1 MKPRLILSFLKVA
14 TSILM
19 WLLIGFTAFVL
30 VASILAIADSN
41 AAQPKMGLKANPYE
55 VLAFEGAPE
64 ALPYTYATDSVV
76 SYQQVVNR
84 YKVQVS
90 PHSAMGYYSM
100 VMALIFMGL
109 GIAVLWNFKKIFSET
124 NLDDPFKH
132 NIPRRLKILA
142 VLFIVSDVLK
152 LINYFLFNS
161 FLHQSIINPRFQLI
175 TDTGSGI
182 ITGLIIWIIAVVYH
196 RGIELQQE
204 NALTV

>member
-1 MKPRLILSFLKVA
+1 MKPKFILSFLKIA

-19 WLLIGFTAFVL
+19 WLLIAFTAFVL
-30 VASILAIADSN
+30 VASILKISGGN
-41 AAQPKMGLKANPYE
+41 NIGLKPNAYE
-55 VLAFEGAPE
+55 VLAFDGAPE
-64 ALPYTYATDSVV
+64 AQPYTYATDSVV

-84 YKVQVS
+84 YNVQVS
-90 PHSAMGYYSM
+90 PNSGMGYYTAI
-100 VMALIFMGL
+100 MALIFMGL

-124 NLDDPFKH
+124 NLDDPFNH

-142 VLFIVSDVLK
+142 VLFIVSDGLK
-152 LINYFLFNS
+152 LINHFLFNR
-161 FLHQSIINPRFQLI
+161 FLHQSVVTPGFQLI

-196 RGIELQQE
+196 RGVELRQE